1 MSGRAFV
8 DTNILVHLFD
18 GRDPAKQ
25 RVAGEV
31 LATMSTSGE
40 SICISTQVLQ
50 EAFVA
55 LTAKLRLDT
64 EYARM
69 QLEQTSDAGFEVL
82 TVHPAIIWRATR
94 RCGRDKVSFWDCLI
108 IESAIDAKCRVL
120 LTEDLQHG
128 QRFGNLRVI
137 NPFR

>member
-8 DTNILVHLFD
+8 DTNILVYLFD
-18 GRDPAKQ
+18 SRDPAKQ

-31 LATMSTSGE
+31 LAKMSTSGE

-94 RCGRDKVSFWDCLI
+94 RRGRDKVSFWDCLI

-120 LTEDLQHG
+120 LTADLQHG
-128 QRFGNLRVI
+128 QRFGNLQVI